1 MCGMNDR
8 ENALVERVLNGD
20 LVAFEPLV
28 MPYRKPLLGLACRI
42 TRNPED
48 AKEVAQETFLRAFKY
63 LKSFDLEKDFKSWI
77 FQILVRV
84 ARNYRHKQ
92 SKYEVL
98 AMSEPA
104 KTMAIAPGQNP
115 ERRHDGDEIRS
126 RLSDCL
132 DALTPREKEV
142 FLLRDIEDMNIR
154 ESARILGCS
163 AVSVRVH
170 LSAARRKIRA
180 RIKERYPELMEGSR

>member
-1 MCGMNDR
+1 MNDR
-8 ENALVERVLNGD
+8 ENTLVERVLNGD
-20 LVAFEPLV
+20 LAAFEPLV
-28 MPYRKPLLGLACRI
+28 TPYRQPLLGLAYRI
-42 TRNPED
+42 TRNSED

-63 LKSFDLEKDFKSWI
+63 LKSFDLEKDFKSWLY
-77 FQILVRV
+77 QILVRA
-84 ARNYRHKQ
+84 ARNYRQKQ
-92 SKYEVL
+92 SKYEDL
-98 AMSEPA
+98 AMSAPA
-104 KTMAIAPGQNP
+104 KEMAVATGQDP
-115 ERRHDGDEIRS
+115 ERRHDGAEIRS

-132 DALTPREKEV
+132 NTLTPREKEV

-180 RIKERYPELMEGSR
+180 RIKERYPELMEGGR

>member
-1 MCGMNDR
+1 MNER

-28 MPYRKPLLGLACRI
+28 EPYRKPMLGLAFRI
-42 TRNPED
+42 TRNGED
-48 AKEVAQETFLRAFKY
+48 AKEVAQEAFLRAFKY
-63 LKSFDLEKDFKSWI
+63 LKSFDRTKDFKNWMY
-77 FQILVRV
+77 QILVRA

-92 SKYEVL
+92 SKFEDL
-98 AMSEPA
+98 TMSAPVKE
-104 KTMAIAPGQNP
+104 MAVATGRGP
-115 ERRHDGDEIRS
+115 ELRHDGEEIRS

-132 DALTPREKEV
+132 DTLTPREREV
-142 FLLRDIEDMNIR
+142 FLLRDIEEMNIR
-154 ESARILGCS
+154 ESARILKCS

-180 RIKERYPELMEGSR
+180 RIVERHPELVEGGR